1 MRRVTQYKEHTDT
14 IAGRDCSPDLQR
26 DLGCASV
33 DERSISTFRSSSTI
47 PPLSYQY
54 PSSVIEENPSPEETL
69 ESAARITTFDEARI
83 KPVAQYDK
91 TDTPTA
97 HGATPPSSLA
107 CSNLVK
113 PQVATDNVASPAAG
127 FYDNEDWRSGA
138 VAEDHID
145 IGSTIMPER
154 PAKKRKRQEPDGS
167 SLEESYHIRMHKYS
181 DVLSMPREEQRVEA
195 RMSADGQ
202 KPSPEIN
209 AYMQSPLRATP
220 NTLEDEP
227 LNMGQKLTKTD
238 QSLPDIGRAKKEGEN
253 VMTFK
258 AKPCRTDAW

>member
-69 ESAARITTFDEARI
+69 ESAARITTFGEAKI

-97 HGATPPSSLA
+97 HGATPPSSLT

-154 PAKKRKRQEPDGS
+154 PAKKRKRQEPDRS
-167 SLEESYHIRMHKYS
+167 SLEESYYIRMYKYS

-195 RMSADGQ
+195 RMSANGQ

-227 LNMGQKLTKTD
+227 LNIGQKLTKMD
-238 QSLPDIGRAKKEGEN
+238 
-253 VMTFK
+253 
-258 AKPCRTDAW
+258 

>member
-1 MRRVTQYKEHTDT
+1 M
-14 IAGRDCSPDLQR
+14 
-26 DLGCASV
+26 
-33 DERSISTFRSSSTI
+33 
-47 PPLSYQY
+47 
-54 PSSVIEENPSPEETL
+54 
-69 ESAARITTFDEARI
+69 
-83 KPVAQYDK
+83 AQHDK
-91 TDTPTA
+91 TDTPAA
-97 HGATPPSSLA
+97 HGLTPPSSPA

-167 SLEESYHIRMHKYS
+167 SLEESCYIRTHKYS
-181 DVLSMPREEQRVEA
+181 EVLSIAREEQRSEA
-195 RMSADGQ
+195 RVIADGQ